1 MKRKKIVS
9 LLLAMTMVVTAAVGC
24 GGKEEVKED
33 SQSSGGEKEV
43 TIWYYWEGENQQ
55 KVLSQIIDDFSK
67 SQDEITVEAK
77 YIPFA
82 DFKKQLSIGATA
94 DELPDIAIIDSPD
107 HASYAS
113 MGLFADI
120 SDKVDTSEYYDGPI
134 KSCSLDGALYGL
146 PFGSNCLALYYN
158 KDLMND
164 QKIPETWEEL
174 ETTAKSL
181 TTDTVSGLAF
191 CAKQDEE
198 GTFNFMPWL
207 WSTGTDSFNINNE
220 EGIKALSYIGNLV
233 SEGAMSKECINWTQ
247 GDVMNQFIS
256 SNVAMMING
265 PWQVPEIRANAPDL
279 NWDVALIPM
288 DQEYASALGGENF
301 AVIDNDNVDASL
313 AFLEFVTSPEH
324 LAGYLDSFGY
334 IAARKD
340 VAENQFT
347 DDEMMKKFVEQM
359 EYAQPRGP
367 HAQWPEISDAISLAF
382 NETITQTSS
391 AEEAAA
397 KAQNTIDQ
405 VLAESE

>member
-1 MKRKKIVS
+1 MKRKKLVS
-9 LLLAMTMVVTAAVGC
+9 VLLTVSMLAAAAVGC
-24 GGKEEVKED
+24 GQQKTQTADKTAAADEGAKK
-33 SQSSGGEKEV
+33 V

-55 KVLSQIIDDFSK
+55 EVLSQMIDDYSS

-120 SDKVDTSEYYDGPI
+120 TDKVDTSQYFEGPI
-134 KSCSLDGALYGL
+134 ESCSLDDKLYGL

-158 KDLMND
+158 EDMMNG
-164 QKIPETWEEL
+164 QKVPETWDEL
-174 ETTAKSL
+174 RATAKALS
-181 TTDTVSGLAF
+181 TDTVSGLAF

-207 WSTGTDSFNINNE
+207 WSAGTDSFHIDNDK
-220 EGIKALSYIGNLV
+220 GIHALSYIGGLV
-233 SEGAMSKECINWTQ
+233 NEGAMTKEAINWTQ

-256 SNVAMMING
+256 GNVAMMING
-265 PWQVPEIRANAPDL
+265 PWQVPEIRKNAPDMKW
-279 NWDVALIPM
+279 NVAMIPK
-288 DQEYASALGGENF
+288 DEEHASVLGGENF
-301 AVIDNDNVDASL
+301 AVIDNDNVDASVE
-313 AFLEFVTSPEH
+313 FLEYVTDPER
-324 LAGYLDSFGY
+324 LAGYLESFGY

-340 VAENQFT
+340 AADGQFEG
-347 DDEMMKKFVEQM
+347 DDIMKKFVEQM
-359 EYAQPRGP
+359 EYAMPRGP

-382 NETITQTSS
+382 NETITQTSTP
-391 AEEAAA
+391 EDAA
-397 KAQNTIDQ
+397 KKAQTAIDG
-405 VLAESE
+405 VLAE